1 MEFNFFGMTI
11 GKKKE
16 DQLEEVLPSVVDPDV
31 DDGTQITSST
41 GASYYGY
48 YVDMD
53 GTVKDE
59 IQAIQK
65 YREISLFPDVDLAIQ
80 DIVNEAI
87 PYEDD
92 SPLVEII
99 LDRLETSDPIKEKIE
114 EEFKYILRL
123 LKFNEKAPDLF
134 RKWYVDGR
142 LYHNVLID
150 KNPKNGIAELRQIEA
165 TKIKKITEIVKTKTP
180 EGVEIVKGMKEYYVY
195 SPSGFV
201 TQSNNASPS
210 ATGMAQGVKM
220 TADSVIYTPSGFTD
234 QNTGSVLSYLQKA
247 LRAANQLRMLEDAV
261 VIYRLSRA
269 PERRIFYIDV
279 GNLPKAKAEAYVKDI
294 MNRYRNKL
302 VYDAK
307 TGEIR
312 DDKKYMSMMEDFWMP
327 RREGGKGTEITTL
340 AGGQNLGELTDIE
353 YFQNKLYSSLN
364 IPLSRIQSEG
374 GFNIGRSTE
383 ITRDEVKFQKFIGK
397 IRRKFGELFFDL
409 LKTQLLLKNIINE
422 DDWDEIK
429 EVVTFR
435 FQRDNFFSELKTQEL
450 MTARLQVAQMADMY
464 IGKYFTVDQ
473 MRRQIFQMTDEEI
486 DELDRVSKKE
496 QEEHPEWYAQLAA
509 FEQQQEMA
517 QQQAEMGMQQQEMG
531 AYQDQQAQ
539 NQQNQ
544 GANNVS

>member
-1 MEFNFFGMTI
+1 MNIFGFSF
-11 GKKKE
+11 GGKKE
-16 DQLEEVLPSVVDPDV
+16 DTSIEKVIPSIIEPDV
-31 DDGTQITSST
+31 DDGTTLSSSS
-41 GASYYGY
+41 ASYYGY

-80 DIVNEAI
+80 DIINEAI
-87 PYEDD
+87 PYEDE
-92 SPLVEII
+92 SPLVEIV
-99 LDRLETSDPIKEKIE
+99 LDRLETSDPIKEKITD
-114 EEFKYILRL
+114 EFNYILRL
-123 LKFNEKAPDLF
+123 LRFNERAPDLF

-142 LYHNVLID
+142 LYHNVLVD
-150 KNPKNGIAELRQIEA
+150 KNPKNGIVELRSIEA
-165 TKIKKITEIVKTKTP
+165 TKIKKIVELLKEKTP

-195 SPSGFV
+195 SPNGFV
-201 TQSNNASPS
+201 AQTNLASTNAAS
-210 ATGMAQGVKM
+210 TAQGVKM
-220 TADSVIYTPSGFTD
+220 TTESVIYTPSGFND

-247 LRAANQLRMLEDAV
+247 LRAANQLRMLEDAI

-279 GNLPKAKAEAYVKDI
+279 GNLPKAKAEQYVKDI

-312 DDKKYMSMMEDFWMP
+312 DDKKYMSMLEDFWMP

-340 AGGQNLGELTDIE
+340 PGGQNLGELTDVK
-353 YFQNKLYSSLN
+353 YFQEKLYSALN
-364 IPLSRIQSEG
+364 IPLSRVQSES

-397 IRRKFGELFFDL
+397 IRRKFSELFFDL
-409 LKTQLLLKNIINE
+409 LKMQLLLKGIIND

-450 MTARLQVAQMADMY
+450 TTARLQVAQMADLY
-464 IGKYFTVDQ
+464 IGKYFSVEQ
-473 MRRQIFQMTDEEI
+473 LRKQLFQMTDEEI
-486 DELDRVSKKE
+486 EELDMQVKKE
-496 QEEHPEWYAQLAA
+496 QTEHPEWYVQIAQ

-517 QQQAEMGMQQQEMG
+517 QQQAEMGLQQQEMG
-531 AYQDQQAQ
+531 AYQDQQQQQQQ
-539 NQQNQ
+539 NQNQ
-544 GANNVS
+544 GA